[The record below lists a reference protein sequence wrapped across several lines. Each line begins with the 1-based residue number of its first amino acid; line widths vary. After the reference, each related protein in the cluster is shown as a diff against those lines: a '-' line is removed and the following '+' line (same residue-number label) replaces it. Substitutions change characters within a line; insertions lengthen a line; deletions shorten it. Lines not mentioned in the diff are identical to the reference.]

1 MTAENKTITM
11 LMQLRIVFLCLV
23 NNDLEHDEFNRTSNS
38 IRFVLCDYSTKLNGI
53 DIKDANN
60 NEKITPTQYFNSKI
74 NVHTAKNARGNWL
87 VEEKDDKTPLTSN

>member
-60 NEKITPTQYFNSKI
+60 NEKITPT
-74 NVHTAKNARGNWL
+74 
-87 VEEKDDKTPLTSN
+87 